1 MLREGPAYR
10 RRKAALTAG
19 GGAGAADM
27 AREGGGRSAR
37 NGSWARREGDVEHL
51 RARRQA
57 YPCLRK

>member
-10 RRKAALTAG
+10 RRKAALTAEG
-19 GGAGAADM
+19 GKGPH
-27 AREGGGRSAR
+27 ARECEGG
-37 NGSWARREGDVEHL
+37 ARREGDAEHL